1 MNRRCHF
8 PVNRGEHHGQPGES
22 GQSTVEFMLMIVVI
36 LFVMFTF
43 LSFTFLGTQA
53 FLTRYTSFA
62 GARGYLA
69 YSNGF
74 GDDWQDAAR
83 WASRLIPNRAGTVR
97 IDTVDDGVRV
107 RIKVRELFPSMGLY
121 GRGGVMELEATT
133 RLGEEPEMR
142 GDNVL

>member
-1 MNRRCHF
+1 
-8 PVNRGEHHGQPGES
+8 
-22 GQSTVEFMLMIVVI
+22 MIVVI
-36 LFVMFTF
+36 MFVMFTF
-43 LSFTFLGTQA
+43 LSFTFLGAQA

-74 GDDWQDAAR
+74 GNGWRDAAVY
-83 WASRLIPNRAGTVR
+83 ASSLIPNRAGSAD
-97 IDTVDDGVRV
+97 IEAVDNGVRV

-121 GRGGVMELEATT
+121 GRGGVMELEAAT